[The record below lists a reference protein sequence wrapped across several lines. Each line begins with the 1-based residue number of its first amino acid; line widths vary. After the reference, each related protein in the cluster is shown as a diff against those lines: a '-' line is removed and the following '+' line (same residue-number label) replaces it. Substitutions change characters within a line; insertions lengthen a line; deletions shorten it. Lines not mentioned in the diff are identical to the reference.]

1 MKIDIQKIKK
11 QLGFP
16 SDRPLTLQEKR
27 RYMKFAVYPL
37 FFLIFAGIVLL
48 IYSPTEKEKA
58 EAEKERG
65 FNTEIPSPEESRME
79 GNKVSAYEREALSK
93 KERGRKDT
101 FLEMSE
107 LFNRNK
113 DRKDTVPSVDSG
125 VNLELP
131 SVPETVQTH
140 NPVRS
145 SPSAYHDMNRSLTT
159 IYTPR
164 ETSREEE
171 LLRRIEELEKRQNM
185 EPSQEQSLEEK
196 MALMEKSY
204 ELAAKYMN
212 GQNGQSVP
220 PQPGQIVQ
228 VAPSAPIQGKGNAIP
243 VKSVS
248 DRTVSGLQQLM
259 SNAEFIAEYGKPR
272 NYGFNTAVG
281 SGYSIGKN
289 TIRACVHNDQT
300 LMDGQTVKLRLLEP
314 LQAGNVI
321 VPKNSLVSGSAKVQG
336 ERLDILV
343 SSLEYA
349 GNIIPVE
356 LAVYDSDGQKGLS
369 VPSSLEQEAAKEA
382 MANIG
387 AGLGTSI
394 SFAQS
399 AGQQVAMDITRGLM
413 QGGSQYLAKKF
424 RTVKVHLKAN
434 YQVMLYAKQQ

>member
-1 MKIDIQKIKK
+1 MKIDIQRIKK

-113 DRKDTVPSVDSG
+113 DRKDTIPSVDSG

-131 SVPETVQTH
+131 SVPETAQTH

-145 SPSAYHDMNRSLTT
+145 STSAYRDMNRSLTT

-171 LLRRIEELEKRQNM
+171 LLRRIKELEKRQNM

-204 ELAAKYMN
+204 ELAARYN
-212 GQNGQSVP
+212 GKQTPSVTP
-220 PQPGQIVQ
+220 TDDRKDRTSV
-228 VAPSAPIQGKGNAIP
+228 KP
-243 VKSVS
+243 VKRIRQEVVSSLAQPVSDGDFIAGTSEERNTGFHTPVGRTPVS
-248 DRTVSGLQQLM
+248 DR
-259 SNAEFIAEYGKPR
+259 
-272 NYGFNTAVG
+272 
-281 SGYSIGKN
+281 N
-289 TIRACVHNDQT
+289 TIAACVHGTQT
-300 LMDGQTVKLRLLEP
+300 VSDGQALRVRLLEAMAVDDR
-314 LQAGNVI
+314 LI
-321 VPKNSLVSGSAKVQG
+321 PKGAVLTGGTRIQG
-336 ERLDILV
+336 ERMDVVITNV
-343 SSLEYA
+343 EYQ
-349 GNIIPVE
+349 GTVIPVE
-356 LAVYDSDGQKGLS
+356 LEVYDADGQQGIL
-369 VPSSLEQEAAKEA
+369 VPNSLEYDAVREIAAG
-382 MANIG
+382 MG
-387 AGLGTSI
+387 GSMGSSI
-394 SFAQS
+394 SISTDAGAQIAS
-399 AGQQVAMDITRGLM
+399 DLGKGVI
-413 QGGSQYLAKKF
+413 QGVSQYITKKMS
-424 RTVKVHLKAN
+424 TVKVTLKAGHRLLLHSPE
-434 YQVMLYAKQQ
+434 Q

>member
-131 SVPETVQTH
+131 SVPETAQTH

-145 SPSAYHDMNRSLTT
+145 STSAYRDMNRSLTT

-171 LLRRIEELEKRQNM
+171 LLRRIKELEKRQNM

-204 ELAAKYMN
+204 ELAARYN
-212 GQNGQSVP
+212 GKQTLSVTP
-220 PQPGQIVQ
+220 TDDRKDRTSV
-228 VAPSAPIQGKGNAIP
+228 KP
-243 VKSVS
+243 VKRIRQEVVSSLAQPVNDGDFIAGVSEERNTGFHTPVGRTPVS
-248 DRTVSGLQQLM
+248 DR
-259 SNAEFIAEYGKPR
+259 
-272 NYGFNTAVG
+272 
-281 SGYSIGKN
+281 N
-289 TIRACVHNDQT
+289 TIAACVHGTQT
-300 LMDGQTVKLRLLEP
+300 VSDGQALRVRLLEAMAVDDR
-314 LQAGNVI
+314 LI
-321 VPKNSLVSGSAKVQG
+321 PKGTVLTGGTRIQG
-336 ERLDILV
+336 ERMDIV
-343 SSLEYA
+343 ITNVEYQ
-349 GNIIPVE
+349 GTVIPVE
-356 LAVYDSDGQKGLS
+356 LEVYDADGQQGIL
-369 VPSSLEQEAAKEA
+369 VPNSLEYDAVREIAAG
-382 MANIG
+382 MG
-387 AGLGTSI
+387 GSMGSSI
-394 SFAQS
+394 SISTDAGAQIAS
-399 AGQQVAMDITRGLM
+399 DLGKGVI
-413 QGGSQYLAKKF
+413 QGVSQYITKKMS
-424 RTVKVHLKAN
+424 TVKVTLKAGHR
-434 YQVMLYAKQQ
+434 LLLHSPKQ

>member
-37 FFLIFAGIVLL
+37 LFLIFAGIVLL

-113 DRKDTVPSVDSG
+113 DRKDTIPSVDSG

-145 SPSAYHDMNRSLTT
+145 STSAYHDMNRSLTT

-171 LLRRIEELEKRQNM
+171 LLRRIKELEKRQNM

-204 ELAAKYMN
+204 ELAARYN
-212 GQNGQSVP
+212 GKQTLSVTP
-220 PQPGQIVQ
+220 TDDRKDRTSV
-228 VAPSAPIQGKGNAIP
+228 KP
-243 VKSVS
+243 VKRIRQEVVSSLAQPVSDGDFIPGTSEERNTSFHTPVGRTPVS
-248 DRTVSGLQQLM
+248 DR
-259 SNAEFIAEYGKPR
+259 
-272 NYGFNTAVG
+272 
-281 SGYSIGKN
+281 N
-289 TIRACVHNDQT
+289 TIAACVHGTQT
-300 LMDGQTVKLRLLEP
+300 VSDGQALRVRLLEAMAVDDR
-314 LQAGNVI
+314 LI
-321 VPKNSLVSGSAKVQG
+321 PKGTVLTGGTRIQG
-336 ERLDILV
+336 ERMDVVITNV
-343 SSLEYA
+343 EYQ
-349 GNIIPVE
+349 GTVIPVE
-356 LAVYDSDGQKGLS
+356 LEVYDADGQQGIL
-369 VPSSLEQEAAKEA
+369 VPNSLEYDAVREIAAG
-382 MANIG
+382 MG
-387 AGLGTSI
+387 GSMGSSI
-394 SFAQS
+394 SISTDAGAQIAS
-399 AGQQVAMDITRGLM
+399 DLGKGVI
-413 QGGSQYLAKKF
+413 QGVSQYITKKMS
-424 RTVKVHLKAN
+424 TVKVTLKAGHRLLLHSPE
-434 YQVMLYAKQQ
+434 Q

>member
-1 MKIDIQKIKK
+1 MKIDIQRIKK

-113 DRKDTVPSVDSG
+113 DRKDTIPSVDSG

-131 SVPETVQTH
+131 SVPETAQTH

-145 SPSAYHDMNRSLTT
+145 STSAYRDMNRSLTT

-171 LLRRIEELEKRQNM
+171 LLRRIKELEKRQNM

-204 ELAAKYMN
+204 ELAARYN
-212 GQNGQSVP
+212 GKQTPSVTP
-220 PQPGQIVQ
+220 TDDRKDRTSV
-228 VAPSAPIQGKGNAIP
+228 KP
-243 VKSVS
+243 VKRIRQEVVSSLAQPVSDGDFIAGTSEERNTGFHTPVGRTPVS
-248 DRTVSGLQQLM
+248 DR
-259 SNAEFIAEYGKPR
+259 
-272 NYGFNTAVG
+272 
-281 SGYSIGKN
+281 N
-289 TIRACVHNDQT
+289 TIAACVHGTQT
-300 LMDGQTVKLRLLEP
+300 VSDGQALRVRLLEAMAVDDR
-314 LQAGNVI
+314 LI
-321 VPKNSLVSGSAKVQG
+321 PKGTVLTGRTRIQG
-336 ERLDILV
+336 ERMDVVITNV
-343 SSLEYA
+343 EYQ
-349 GNIIPVE
+349 GTVIPVE
-356 LAVYDSDGQKGLS
+356 LEVYDADGQQGIL
-369 VPSSLEQEAAKEA
+369 VPNSLEYDAVREIAAG
-382 MANIG
+382 MG
-387 AGLGTSI
+387 GSMGSSI
-394 SFAQS
+394 SISTDAGAQIAS
-399 AGQQVAMDITRGLM
+399 DLGKGVI
-413 QGGSQYLAKKF
+413 QGVSQYITKKMS
-424 RTVKVHLKAN
+424 TVKVTLKAGHR
-434 YQVMLYAKQQ
+434 LLLHSPKQ

>member
-145 SPSAYHDMNRSLTT
+145 STSAYHDMNRSLTT

-204 ELAAKYMN
+204 ELAARYN
-212 GQNGQSVP
+212 GKQTPSVTP
-220 PQPGQIVQ
+220 TDDRKDRTSV
-228 VAPSAPIQGKGNAIP
+228 KP
-243 VKSVS
+243 VKRIRQEVVSSLAQPVSDGDFIAGTSEERNTGFHTPVGRTPVS
-248 DRTVSGLQQLM
+248 DR
-259 SNAEFIAEYGKPR
+259 
-272 NYGFNTAVG
+272 
-281 SGYSIGKN
+281 N
-289 TIRACVHNDQT
+289 TIAACVHGTQT
-300 LMDGQTVKLRLLEP
+300 VSDGQALRVRLLEAMAVDDR
-314 LQAGNVI
+314 LI
-321 VPKNSLVSGSAKVQG
+321 PKGTVLTGGTRIQG
-336 ERLDILV
+336 ERMDVVITNV
-343 SSLEYA
+343 EYQ
-349 GNIIPVE
+349 GTVIPVE
-356 LAVYDSDGQKGLS
+356 LEVYDADGQQGIL
-369 VPSSLEQEAAKEA
+369 VPNSLEYDAVREIAAG
-382 MANIG
+382 MG
-387 AGLGTSI
+387 GSMGSSI
-394 SFAQS
+394 SISTDAGAQIAS
-399 AGQQVAMDITRGLM
+399 DLGKGVI
-413 QGGSQYLAKKF
+413 QGVSQYITKKMS
-424 RTVKVHLKAN
+424 TVKVTLKAGHRLLLHSPE
-434 YQVMLYAKQQ
+434 Q

>member
-1 MKIDIQKIKK
+1 MKIDIQRIKK

-37 FFLIFAGIVLL
+37 LFLIFAGIVLL

-113 DRKDTVPSVDSG
+113 DRKDTIPSVDSG

-131 SVPETVQTH
+131 SVPETAQTH

-145 SPSAYHDMNRSLTT
+145 STSAYRDMNRSLTT

-171 LLRRIEELEKRQNM
+171 LLRRIKELEKRQNM

-204 ELAAKYMN
+204 ELAARYN
-212 GQNGQSVP
+212 GNQTLSVTP
-220 PQPGQIVQ
+220 TDDRKDRTSV
-228 VAPSAPIQGKGNAIP
+228 KP
-243 VKSVS
+243 VKRIRQEVVSSLAQPVSDGDFIAGTSEERNTGFHTPVGRTPVS
-248 DRTVSGLQQLM
+248 DR
-259 SNAEFIAEYGKPR
+259 
-272 NYGFNTAVG
+272 
-281 SGYSIGKN
+281 N
-289 TIRACVHNDQT
+289 TIAACVHGTQT
-300 LMDGQTVKLRLLEP
+300 VSDGQALRVRLLEAMAVDDR
-314 LQAGNVI
+314 LI
-321 VPKNSLVSGSAKVQG
+321 PKGTVLTGGTRIQG
-336 ERLDILV
+336 ERMDVVITNV
-343 SSLEYA
+343 EYQ
-349 GNIIPVE
+349 GTVIPVE
-356 LAVYDSDGQKGLS
+356 LEVYDADGQQGIL
-369 VPSSLEQEAAKEA
+369 VPNSLEYDAVREIAAG
-382 MANIG
+382 MG
-387 AGLGTSI
+387 GSMGSSI
-394 SFAQS
+394 SISTDAGAQIAS
-399 AGQQVAMDITRGLM
+399 DLGKGVI
-413 QGGSQYLAKKF
+413 QGVSQYITKKMS
-424 RTVKVHLKAN
+424 TVKVTLKAGHRLLLHSPE
-434 YQVMLYAKQQ
+434 Q

>member
-1 MKIDIQKIKK
+1 MKIDIQRIKK

-65 FNTEIPSPEESRME
+65 FNTEVPSPEESRME

-113 DRKDTVPSVDSG
+113 DRKDTIPSVDSG

-131 SVPETVQTH
+131 SVPETAQTH

-145 SPSAYHDMNRSLTT
+145 STSAYRDMNRSLTT

-171 LLRRIEELEKRQNM
+171 LLRRIKELEKRQNM

-204 ELAAKYMN
+204 ELAARYN
-212 GQNGQSVP
+212 GKQTPSVTP
-220 PQPGQIVQ
+220 TDDRKDRTSV
-228 VAPSAPIQGKGNAIP
+228 KP
-243 VKSVS
+243 VKRIRQEVVSSLAQPVSDGDFIAGTSEERNTGFHTPVGRTPVS
-248 DRTVSGLQQLM
+248 DR
-259 SNAEFIAEYGKPR
+259 
-272 NYGFNTAVG
+272 
-281 SGYSIGKN
+281 N
-289 TIRACVHNDQT
+289 TIAACVHGTQT
-300 LMDGQTVKLRLLEP
+300 VSDGQALRVRLLEAMAVDDR
-314 LQAGNVI
+314 LI
-321 VPKNSLVSGSAKVQG
+321 PKGTVLTGRTRIQG
-336 ERLDILV
+336 ERMDVVITNV
-343 SSLEYA
+343 EYQ
-349 GNIIPVE
+349 GTVIPVE
-356 LAVYDSDGQKGLS
+356 LEVYDADGQQGIL
-369 VPSSLEQEAAKEA
+369 VPNSLEYDAVREIAAG
-382 MANIG
+382 MG
-387 AGLGTSI
+387 GSMGSSI
-394 SFAQS
+394 SISTDAGAQIAS
-399 AGQQVAMDITRGLM
+399 DLGKGVI
-413 QGGSQYLAKKF
+413 QGVSQYITKKMS
-424 RTVKVHLKAN
+424 TVKVTLKAGHRLLLHSPE
-434 YQVMLYAKQQ
+434 Q

>member
-58 EAEKERG
+58 EAEKERDS
-65 FNTEIPSPEESRME
+65 IPRSRLP
-79 GNKVSAYEREALSK
+79 KRAVWKATRSAPTSGKPCRR

-145 SPSAYHDMNRSLTT
+145 STSAYHDMNRLAYDHLHAT
-159 IYTPR
+159 

-204 ELAAKYMN
+204 ELAARYN
-212 GQNGQSVP
+212 GKQTPSVIP
-220 PQPGQIVQ
+220 TDDRKDRTSV
-228 VAPSAPIQGKGNAIP
+228 KP
-243 VKSVS
+243 VK
-248 DRTVSGLQQLM
+248 R
-259 SNAEFIAEYGKPR
+259 
-272 NYGFNTAVG
+272 
-281 SGYSIGKN
+281 
-289 TIRACVHNDQT
+289 IRQEV
-300 LMDGQTVKLRLLEP
+300 
-314 LQAGNVI
+314 
-321 VPKNSLVSGSAKVQG
+321 
-336 ERLDILV
+336 V
-343 SSLEYA
+343 SSLAQPVNDGDFIA
-349 GNIIPVE
+349 GVSEERNTGFHTPVGR
-356 LAVYDSDGQKGLS
+356 DTG
-369 VPSSLEQEAAKEA
+369 
-382 MANIG
+382 IG
-387 AGLGTSI
+387 P
-394 SFAQS
+394 
-399 AGQQVAMDITRGLM
+399 
-413 QGGSQYLAKKF
+413 
-424 RTVKVHLKAN
+424 
-434 YQVMLYAKQQ
+434 

>member
-1 MKIDIQKIKK
+1 MKIDIQRIKK

-113 DRKDTVPSVDSG
+113 DRKDTIPSVDSG

-131 SVPETVQTH
+131 SVPETAQTH

-145 SPSAYHDMNRSLTT
+145 STSAYRDMNRSLTT

-171 LLRRIEELEKRQNM
+171 LLRRIKELEKRQNM

-204 ELAAKYMN
+204 ELAARYN
-212 GQNGQSVP
+212 GKQTPSVTP
-220 PQPGQIVQ
+220 TDDRKDRTSV
-228 VAPSAPIQGKGNAIP
+228 KP
-243 VKSVS
+243 VKRIRQEVVSSLAQPVSDGDFIAGTSEERSTGFHTPVGRTPVS
-248 DRTVSGLQQLM
+248 DR
-259 SNAEFIAEYGKPR
+259 
-272 NYGFNTAVG
+272 
-281 SGYSIGKN
+281 N
-289 TIRACVHNDQT
+289 TIAACVHGTQT
-300 LMDGQTVKLRLLEP
+300 VSDGQALRVRLLEAMAVDDR
-314 LQAGNVI
+314 LI
-321 VPKNSLVSGSAKVQG
+321 PKGTVLTGGTRIQG
-336 ERLDILV
+336 ERMDIV
-343 SSLEYA
+343 ITNVEYQ
-349 GNIIPVE
+349 GTVIPVE
-356 LAVYDSDGQKGLS
+356 LEVYDADGQQGIL
-369 VPSSLEQEAAKEA
+369 VPNSLEYDAVREIAAG
-382 MANIG
+382 MG
-387 AGLGTSI
+387 GSMGSSI
-394 SFAQS
+394 SISTDAGAQIAS
-399 AGQQVAMDITRGLM
+399 DLGKGVI
-413 QGGSQYLAKKF
+413 QGVSQYITKKMS
-424 RTVKVHLKAN
+424 TVKVTLKAGHRLLLHSPE
-434 YQVMLYAKQQ
+434 Q

>member
-1 MKIDIQKIKK
+1 MKIDIQRIKK

-145 SPSAYHDMNRSLTT
+145 STSAYHDMNRSLTT

-171 LLRRIEELEKRQNM
+171 LLRRIKELEKRQNM

-204 ELAAKYMN
+204 ELAARYN
-212 GQNGQSVP
+212 GKQTPSVTP
-220 PQPGQIVQ
+220 TDDRKDRTSV
-228 VAPSAPIQGKGNAIP
+228 KP
-243 VKSVS
+243 VKRIRQEVVSSLAQPVSDGDFIAGTSEERNTGFHTPVGRTPVS
-248 DRTVSGLQQLM
+248 DR
-259 SNAEFIAEYGKPR
+259 
-272 NYGFNTAVG
+272 
-281 SGYSIGKN
+281 N
-289 TIRACVHNDQT
+289 TIAACVHGTQT
-300 LMDGQTVKLRLLEP
+300 VSDGQALRVRLLEAMAVDDR
-314 LQAGNVI
+314 LI
-321 VPKNSLVSGSAKVQG
+321 PKGTVLTGGTRIQG
-336 ERLDILV
+336 ERMDIV
-343 SSLEYA
+343 ITNVEYQ
-349 GNIIPVE
+349 GTVIPVE
-356 LAVYDSDGQKGLS
+356 LEVYDADGQQGIL
-369 VPSSLEQEAAKEA
+369 VPNSLEYDAVREIAAG
-382 MANIG
+382 MG
-387 AGLGTSI
+387 GSMGSSI
-394 SFAQS
+394 SISTDAGAQIAS
-399 AGQQVAMDITRGLM
+399 DLGKGVI
-413 QGGSQYLAKKF
+413 QGVSQYITKKMS
-424 RTVKVHLKAN
+424 TVKVTLKAGHRLLLHSPE
-434 YQVMLYAKQQ
+434 Q

>member
-145 SPSAYHDMNRSLTT
+145 STSAYHDM
-159 IYTPR
+159 
-164 ETSREEE
+164 
-171 LLRRIEELEKRQNM
+171 LRRIEELEKRQNM

-204 ELAAKYMN
+204 ELAARYN
-212 GQNGQSVP
+212 GKQTPSVIP
-220 PQPGQIVQ
+220 TDDRKDRTSV
-228 VAPSAPIQGKGNAIP
+228 KP
-243 VKSVS
+243 VKRIRQEVVSSLAQPVNDGDFIAGVSEERNTGFHTPVGRTPVS
-248 DRTVSGLQQLM
+248 DR
-259 SNAEFIAEYGKPR
+259 
-272 NYGFNTAVG
+272 
-281 SGYSIGKN
+281 N
-289 TIRACVHNDQT
+289 TIAACVHGTQT
-300 LMDGQTVKLRLLEP
+300 VSDGQALRVRLLEAMAVDDR
-314 LQAGNVI
+314 LI
-321 VPKNSLVSGSAKVQG
+321 PKGTVLTGGTRIQG
-336 ERLDILV
+336 ERMDIV
-343 SSLEYA
+343 ITNVEYQ
-349 GNIIPVE
+349 GTVIPVE
-356 LAVYDSDGQKGLS
+356 LEVYDADGQQGILI
-369 VPSSLEQEAAKEA
+369 PNSLEYDAVREIAAG
-382 MANIG
+382 MG
-387 AGLGTSI
+387 GSMGSSI
-394 SFAQS
+394 SISTDAGAQIAS
-399 AGQQVAMDITRGLM
+399 DLGKGVI
-413 QGGSQYLAKKF
+413 QGVSQYITKKM
-424 RTVKVHLKAN
+424 RTVKVTLKAGHR
-434 YQVMLYAKQQ
+434 LLLHSPKQ